1 MSCSINTEPIQ
12 IIKLV
17 SLRFFFIILVA
28 ILFSCHRNTSDILP
42 GSNLKFLNNYHCWPY
57 DVNVYSIDKVKLDSV
72 FFSYPLRS
80 YFGENPKYQ
89 ITTWTKYD
97 EKDINI
103 RHMKSTLQNCV
114 GNSELYNQLLNGI
127 DIYYTGTYQS
137 MKNKKGEKFK
147 SYEKIL
153 FLDLVNRRIH
163 IFEDIN

>member
-1 MSCSINTEPIQ
+1 MLPSLNTEPIQ
-12 IIKLV
+12 INKLV

-28 ILFSCHRNTSDILP
+28 ILFSCHGNTSDILP

-80 YFGENPKYQ
+80 YFGENPKYK

-97 EKDINI
+97 EKDTKIW
-103 RHMKSTLQNCV
+103 HMNWTLQNCV
-114 GNSELYNQLLNGI
+114 GNIELYDQLLNGT
-127 DIYYTGTYQS
+127 DIYYTGIYQS
-137 MKNKKGEKFK
+137 MKNKKGEEFK

-153 FLDLVNRRIH
+153 LLDLVYKRIH

>member
-1 MSCSINTEPIQ
+1 MLCSINTEPIQ
-12 IIKLV
+12 INKLV
-17 SLRFFFIILVA
+17 RLRFFFIILVA
-28 ILFSCHRNTSDILP
+28 ILFSCHGNTSDILP

-57 DVNVYSIDKVKLDSV
+57 DVDVYSIDKVKLDSV

-80 YFGENPKYQ
+80 YFGENPKFK

-103 RHMKSTLQNCV
+103 WHMNWTFENCV
-114 GNSELYNQLLNGI
+114 GNIELYNQLLKGN
-127 DIYYTGTYQS
+127 DIYYTGIYQS
-137 MKNKKGEKFK
+137 MKNKKGEEFK

-153 FLDLVNRRIH
+153 FLDLVYRRIH